1 MSFTIRALHETFFGF
16 SSRCCRMT
24 DKIIRMSRRRR
35 LRRRRR
41 KWEELEEAGEG
52 QEKCCGAGD
61 RSYELENKMSSLAT
75 LEHGVSQT
83 CMPQNF
89 TMNSGRSDQFNTE
102 AALGARK
109 IVKTYA
115 GLWRDLPRYSKSGTL
130 ENTGPDEMGAHT
142 SIF

>member
-1 MSFTIRALHETFFGF
+1 
-16 SSRCCRMT
+16 MT

-89 TMNSGRSDQFNTE
+89 TMNT
-102 AALGARK
+102 AAG
-109 IVKTYA
+109 V
-115 GLWRDLPRYSKSGTL
+115 
-130 ENTGPDEMGAHT
+130 T
-142 SIF
+142 SLIQKLHLVHERL